1 MVAAVD
7 VASCVQPAATRF
19 TAPSMETRSEAR
31 FRLSLSTMSSSKSK
45 PLLLSDTLRDL
56 ALLRA
61 SSVDFSSV
69 LFQQPSS
76 DANTT
81 ESSELERSTERSHE
95 FVSETR
101 GALRVYNSGELQ
113 RKHAEIQKVQG
124 ELDEVLK
131 GLS

>member
-1 MVAAVD
+1 
-7 VASCVQPAATRF
+7 
-19 TAPSMETRSEAR
+19 
-31 FRLSLSTMSSSKSK
+31 MSSSKSK

-61 SSVDFSSV
+61 SSVDLSSI
-69 LFQQPSS
+69 LSQEPSS
-76 DANTT
+76 GASTT
-81 ESSELERSTERSHE
+81 ESSELLMSTERSYE
-95 FVSETR
+95 FVNETR

-113 RKHAEIQKVQG
+113 KKHAEIQKVQG

>member
-1 MVAAVD
+1 
-7 VASCVQPAATRF
+7 
-19 TAPSMETRSEAR
+19 
-31 FRLSLSTMSSSKSK
+31 MSSSKSK
-45 PLLLSDTLRDL
+45 PLPLGDTLRDL

-61 SSVDFSSV
+61 SGVDFSSV
-69 LFQQPSS
+69 LSQEPSTG
-76 DANTT
+76 AHTP
-81 ESSELERSTERSHE
+81 ESSELLRSTERSHE
-95 FVSETR
+95 FVNETR